1 MKENYSIL
9 IVDDEVA
16 IRELLKRILGQG
28 EYAYS
33 EAKTV
38 AAALRLLEKRKY
50 DLILLDLMLPDGSGM
65 DILEKISVEYRNRVV
80 IVSGAGTID
89 IAVEAMK
96 NGAFDFIKK
105 PLDHKVLCAT
115 VRKALQ
121 LNQELDDFR
130 ELKDKLIDRSHIN
143 KIVYKS
149 RNMAEVIRKAEECAY
164 SNKTIL
170 ITGETGTGKE
180 LIAHAIHNASERFKN
195 PFITVNCSA
204 IPITLAESE
213 LFGFDKGAFTGAD
226 KPYPGKFFLADKGTI
241 FLDEIG
247 DLHPEIQPKLL
258 RVLENGE
265 IFSLK
270 STSPKTLDIR
280 VIAATNRN
288 LEENDDCQFRRD
300 LYFRIQQVVI
310 DIPPLRK
317 RKPDIIPLA
326 QYFISMNNLT
336 CSKHV
341 DEISEEV
348 KELLLRYPWPGN
360 VRELK
365 HTVEEIMSAIQGTKI
380 KIEHLPSRFL
390 KHQETVL
397 GNNSFMK
404 LQDLEKQHIMK
415 ILHDTQYNIQK
426 SARLLGIGRPALYR
440 KIEKYKIHKDKIKNA

>member
-16 IRELLKRILGQG
+16 IRELIKTILGQG

-33 EAKTV
+33 EAKSV
-38 AAALRLLEKRKY
+38 ATATRLLEKRKY
-50 DLILLDLMLPDGSGM
+50 DLILLDLVLPDGSGM
-65 DILEKISVEYRNRVV
+65 NILEKISVEYRNRVI
-80 IVSGAGTID
+80 IVSGVGTVD
-89 IAVEAMK
+89 TAVEAMK

-105 PLDHKVLCAT
+105 PLDNKVLSAT

-130 ELKDKLIDRSHIN
+130 ELKDKLFDRSRID
-143 KIVYKS
+143 KIVFKS
-149 RNMAEVIRKAEECAY
+149 RNMREVVRKAEECAH

-180 LIAHAIHNASERFKN
+180 LIARAIHNASERNQN

-204 IPITLAESE
+204 IPINLAESE

-280 VIAATNRN
+280 VIAATNRD
-288 LEENDDCQFRRD
+288 LEENMDDSQFRRD

-310 DIPPLRK
+310 HIPPLRQ
-317 RKPDIIPLA
+317 RKLDIIPLVE
-326 QYFISMNNLT
+326 YFISMNNLT
-336 CSKHV
+336 SSKHV
-341 DEISEEV
+341 EEIDDEV

-365 HTVEEIMSAIQGTKI
+365 HTVEEIMSAIQGLKI

-390 KHQETVL
+390 KHQEPIL
-397 GNNSFMK
+397 PEGSFMK
-404 LQDLEKQHIMK
+404 LQDLEKKYIMRV
-415 ILHDTQYNIQK
+415 LANTQYNIQK
-426 SARLLGIGRPALYR
+426 TARLLGIGRPALYR
-440 KIEKYKIHKDKIKNA
+440 KIEKYKIKKVK